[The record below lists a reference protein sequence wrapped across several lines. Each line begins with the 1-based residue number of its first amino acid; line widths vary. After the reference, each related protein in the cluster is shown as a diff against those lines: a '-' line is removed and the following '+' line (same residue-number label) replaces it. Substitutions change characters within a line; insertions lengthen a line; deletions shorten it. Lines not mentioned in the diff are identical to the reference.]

1 MGQFN
6 TAIYFLMPLVTSVYS
21 QQNQFVQFFA
31 TEGCTGE
38 FGVQQ
43 NETGYQV
50 VGADVTYAS
59 FKLYGL

>member
-1 MGQFN
+1 
-6 TAIYFLMPLVTSVYS
+6 MPLVTSVYS